1 MRVCV
6 YKKNTGW
13 AADEV
18 VTGEPTFL
26 DTLRHTM
33 FKAEFE
39 LSRAGCRDT
48 RQKKKANSWVK
59 LRRCTAPVSNNK
71 GKILDFVVL
80 YHPE

>member
-48 RQKKKANSWVK
+48 RQKKKQT
-59 LRRCTAPVSNNK
+59 L
-71 GKILDFVVL
+71 G
-80 YHPE
+80 